1 MKATILVLLG
11 FLFCFGQTHAVH
23 YKVFKNKGPKCQKV
37 GCSHKHYETVEEKS
51 TTMILGHDERM
62 LTCTGCGN
70 TECKFMDL
78 PKGIVS
84 TYADVHSEAV
94 DSYVKD
100 GVYRGNIISF
110 ERNERIITSWSA
122 SVTEDETVVYQ
133 SIFAD

>member
-1 MKATILVLLG
+1 
-11 FLFCFGQTHAVH
+11 
-23 YKVFKNKGPKCQKV
+23 
-37 GCSHKHYETVEEKS
+37 
-51 TTMILGHDERM
+51 
-62 LTCTGCGN
+62 
-70 TECKFMDL
+70 MDL